1 MYFID
6 FLSRQPSA
14 DWAEL
19 KSLSN
24 VKHFRYCLQNAT
36 CDGFLPVLLH
46 GLRGEMVENPRCL
59 NTRPDPK
66 SNFHAAPHPLLER
79 DQVGTTQGR
88 CFLLEGLVRR
98 VRAVWIQYLVKTDDF
113 LIVVGPQARIH
124 RDHDRVITQRCSDR
138 RLEHGPTDLP
148 PGENERRDTFSLES
162 FV

>member
-6 FLSRQPSA
+6 FLSCQPSA

-24 VKHFRYCLQNAT
+24 VKHFRFCLRNAT

-46 GLRGEMVENPRCL
+46 GLRGEMVENPRCVNSDL
-59 NTRPDPK
+59 TQIRLPR
-66 SNFHAAPHPLLER
+66 APRPLLER

-98 VRAVWIQYLVKTDDF
+98 VRAVLIQYLVKTDDF
-113 LIVVGPQARIH
+113 LIVVGPQARI
-124 RDHDRVITQRCSDR
+124 
-138 RLEHGPTDLP
+138 
-148 PGENERRDTFSLES
+148 
-162 FV
+162 

>member
-24 VKHFRYCLQNAT
+24 VKHFRFCLQNAT

-46 GLRGEMVENPRCL
+46 GLRGEMVENPRCV
-59 NTRPDPK
+59 NTRPDPNPT
-66 SNFHAAPHPLLER
+66 STRSPPLLER

-88 CFLLEGLVRR
+88 SFLLEGLGSSDSRCFDS
-98 VRAVWIQYLVKTDDF
+98 ISGK
-113 LIVVGPQARIH
+113 
-124 RDHDRVITQRCSDR
+124 DR
-138 RLEHGPTDLP
+138 
-148 PGENERRDTFSLES
+148 
-162 FV
+162 